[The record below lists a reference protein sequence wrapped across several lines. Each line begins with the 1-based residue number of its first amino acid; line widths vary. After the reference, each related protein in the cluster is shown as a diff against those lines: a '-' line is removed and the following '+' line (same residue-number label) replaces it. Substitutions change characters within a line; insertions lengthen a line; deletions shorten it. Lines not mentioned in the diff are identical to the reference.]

1 MVVAP
6 RCPAQLADPLYRFAG
21 ALAQVIL
28 LRGEKLER
36 LLLVAFITFDRPA
49 QHHLPAQIRAS
60 GGGGPLPSR
69 VDQITHLA
77 HHQRQRQILAALD
90 RADEGVTRLN
100 AAALAGDLVQ
110 PAGQRAAFDQGMGGV
125 ERSAPE
131 VVFSHGSSVFRM
143 PHDNTGAGRHITEL
157 TDGLSRRR
165 LVI

>member
-6 RCPAQLADPLYRFAG
+6 RGPAKLADPLYGFAG
-21 ALAQVIL
+21 ALAQIIF
-28 LRGEKLER
+28 LRGEKLEC
-36 LLLVAFITFDRPA
+36 LLLVALIAFDRPA
-49 QHHLPAQIRAS
+49 QHHLPTQIRAA

-69 VDQITHLA
+69 VDQVTHLA
-77 HHQRQRQILAALD
+77 HYQRQRQVLAALD
-90 RADEGVTRLN
+90 RADEGVTWLN

-110 PAGQRAAFDQGMGGV
+110 PAGQRAAFDQGVGGV

-157 TDGLSRRR
+157 TDGPSRP
-165 LVI
+165 